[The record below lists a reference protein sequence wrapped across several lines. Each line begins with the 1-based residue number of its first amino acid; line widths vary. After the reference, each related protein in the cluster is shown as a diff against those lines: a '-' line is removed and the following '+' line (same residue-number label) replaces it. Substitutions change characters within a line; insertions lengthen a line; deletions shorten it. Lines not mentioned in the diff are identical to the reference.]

1 MNKVL
6 SEVLTSKTERADLAN
21 KLINSKTLPMI
32 EMIPC
37 FCDILRTGG
46 VSIFSTEHPEHPFVK
61 TLDRVATNI
70 ENL

>member
-1 MNKVL
+1 
-6 SEVLTSKTERADLAN
+6 
-21 KLINSKTLPMI
+21 MI